1 MLYIAAI
8 AAIYLVIMLAVMH
21 FSLPIGLTLLA
32 LGLVFGGSAAASLA
46 G

>member
-8 AAIYLVIMLAVMH
+8 AAIYLVTMLTVMH
-21 FSLPIGLTLLA
+21 FSIAAGLVLLA
-32 LGLVFGGSAAASLA
+32 MGLIAGGSAAASLA